1 MEQILGLILAILLSG
16 GASALDKW
24 WKRHKA
30 QNRRAKMYSQ
40 ANKPLGSR
48 TGMPVPPLRTPAVH
62 KPLPVTQAFTDP
74 AEEGARVTSTSSL
87 SLPDCDE
94 SAEKARLK
102 HYNRWKQAIID
113 AEVLARPF

>member
-1 MEQILGLILAILLSG
+1 MEQILGLILAILVSC

-30 QNRRAKMYSQ
+30 QNRRAEMYSQ

-48 TGMPVPPLRTPAVH
+48 AGMPAPPVRTPAVH
-62 KPLPVTQAFTDP
+62 TPLPVTQAFADP
-74 AEEGARVTSTSSL
+74 AEEGARVTSSL
-87 SLPDCDE
+87 SSPDCDE
-94 SAEKARLK
+94 TAEKARLE

-113 AEVLARPF
+113 AEVLGSRPF